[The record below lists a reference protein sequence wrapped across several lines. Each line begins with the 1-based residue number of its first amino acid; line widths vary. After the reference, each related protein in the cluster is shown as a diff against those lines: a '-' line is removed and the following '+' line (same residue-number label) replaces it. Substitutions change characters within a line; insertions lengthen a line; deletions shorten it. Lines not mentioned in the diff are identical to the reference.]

1 MKWKVKRDPLDRVM
15 DKVERTTGCWIF
27 TGALRN
33 GYGAVGIEGKTVYA
47 HRYVYEW
54 LVAPIPPRM
63 VIDHLCRNRA
73 CVNPDHLEVVTQRE
87 NVMRGERAGIRVM
100 ACKRG
105 HDYTPENTYVDRQG
119 YRSCITCRRERG
131 RAVA

>member
-47 HRYVYEW
+47 HRYVYER